1 MKYILTVLYLTFTS
15 LGVYLM
21 KIGGDSLKITFG
33 HSFSLKIGMITFFG
47 FLCYAISFLIYQKLL
62 IQFDLSSFVPIV
74 TAIVQIIV
82 FLIGIFLLKE
92 KINIVNIFGIIF
104 LIVGFLLLA
113 YKK

>member
-1 MKYILTVLYLTFTS
+1 
-15 LGVYLM
+15 M

-92 KINIVNIFGIIF
+92 KIITKIFTMFIF
-104 LIVGFLLLA
+104 SFTKRKNKHRKYFWNYFFNCRSFITSI
-113 YKK
+113 